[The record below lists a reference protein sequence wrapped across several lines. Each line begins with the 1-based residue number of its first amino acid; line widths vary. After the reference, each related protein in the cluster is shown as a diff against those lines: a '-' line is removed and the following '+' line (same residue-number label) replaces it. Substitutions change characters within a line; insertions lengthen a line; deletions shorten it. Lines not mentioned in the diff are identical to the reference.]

1 MKEMLFKTP
10 SNIKE
15 LVKALEGA
23 EINTYLISGGTDL
36 IIKLR
41 KNRIY
46 SGTIIDMKGIRSL
59 EYIREEAGWIKMG
72 ANTTFTQITD
82 SPILQQHAACL
93 VQAAGQIG
101 STQIRNV
108 ATIGGNIGNAFAGA
122 DCIPALMAMEAQVK
136 VIGSNGETYVK
147 DVADIILGSGKNSL
161 RKDEAIIEIQFP
173 IQGAACKTAF
183 GKIGSRSRVTIAK
196 INIAA
201 FVRLDG
207 SKKRVE
213 EARIFLGAL
222 GPKAFRSKIVEE
234 AMLERKI
241 SPELFNSFAAALT
254 AQVDE
259 AIAGRSSQEYKREA
273 IRGLADEV
281 FCKLFGNL
289 TQEVKEDER

>member
-1 MKEMLFKTP
+1 VEEMLFKAP
-10 SNIKE
+10 NDIEE
-15 LVKALEGA
+15 LVTALKDA
-23 EINTYLISGGTDL
+23 DANTYLISGGTDL

-59 EYIREEAGWIKMG
+59 EYIREESEHIKLG
-72 ANTTFTQITD
+72 ANTTFTQIIN
-82 SPILQQHAACL
+82 SPVLQQHAACL
-93 VQAAGQIG
+93 AQAAGQIG

-108 ATIGGNIGNAFAGA
+108 ATVGGNIGNAFAGA
-122 DCIPALMAMEAQVK
+122 DCIPALMAMDAQVK
-136 VIGSNGETYVK
+136 VICSKGETYVK
-147 DVADIILGSGKNSL
+147 NVADIILGSGKNSL

-173 IQGAACKTAF
+173 IQGAGGRTAF

-207 SKKRVE
+207 SKKRIE

-222 GPKAFRSKIVEE
+222 GPRAFRSEIVEE
-234 AMLERKI
+234 AMVGRTI

-254 AQVDE
+254 AQVDA

-281 FCKLFGNL
+281 FCKLFGDL
-289 TQEVKEDER
+289 SQEVKQDER